1 MGASIEGEVDEI
13 IARHRACV
21 LRGRAFFVAWH
32 GTLTLAFQAWSED
45 FARLKRAL
53 NEIDAMQA
61 EAFGSKWP
69 KISLGCLKSDD
80 AGGGLTME
88 EYEVL
93 RDVCDGF
100 RGRAERDARVRASEL
115 KVVVFGSRCCERRV
129 SVKRV
134 KLRPEECGEEAS
146 RESVALVE
154 SVLSE
159 GRRDEEYLN
168 RVNAPGHRA
177 CHYEQGSG
185 VTLVADALEGNT
197 SDVSDLTALLLEFR
211 SAVEK
216 ILPGRFRWFRD
227 DSLHVTVRGLVN

>member
-1 MGASIEGEVDEI
+1 M
-13 IARHRACV
+13 
-21 LRGRAFFVAWH
+21 
-32 GTLTLAFQAWSED
+32 
-45 FARLKRAL
+45 
-53 NEIDAMQA
+53 
-61 EAFGSKWP
+61 
-69 KISLGCLKSDD
+69 
-80 AGGGLTME
+80 
-88 EYEVL
+88 
-93 RDVCDGF
+93 
-100 RGRAERDARVRASEL
+100 
-115 KVVVFGSRCCERRV
+115 

>member
-1 MGASIEGEVDEI
+1 M
-13 IARHRACV
+13 
-21 LRGRAFFVAWH
+21 
-32 GTLTLAFQAWSED
+32 
-45 FARLKRAL
+45 
-53 NEIDAMQA
+53 
-61 EAFGSKWP
+61 
-69 KISLGCLKSDD
+69 
-80 AGGGLTME
+80 
-88 EYEVL
+88 
-93 RDVCDGF
+93 
-100 RGRAERDARVRASEL
+100 
-115 KVVVFGSRCCERRV
+115 
-129 SVKRV
+129 
-134 KLRPEECGEEAS
+134 
-146 RESVALVE
+146 
-154 SVLSE
+154 LSE